1 MTEGA
6 ARCHNF
12 QLPNEN
18 SHMDVGRSA
27 KQSSALFREAVR
39 LDDLRRQNAPLDRL
53 GFGWRSTA
61 LFFLLLAGAL
71 VAVAATARFPR
82 KERAQ
87 GEISTEMGT
96 KRVTATRQ
104 GVVSAIHVKPNEAVR
119 KGQSLLSLSYDRT
132 VDGISIGNRSLEAA
146 RRQMLSR
153 VDSLGDTVEVIRQKI
168 FEVELESAEN
178 REQVE
183 FLNELVALKEMQ
195 IADKQR
201 TVKAMEQLTKEKIV
215 SELQFRAARGEL
227 LDQQQQ
233 LVGLKRERGQL
244 LSKIGTSESS
254 RRQLEHQ
261 VSSSESMITAETA
274 AFDEKEISLRASSAE
289 TLTAPM
295 DGRVSSRIASLG
307 ESVQPGASLMII
319 AATNEPAIGRAWVKS
334 SAIGFLKLGGEARL
348 KVSAFPY
355 RKFGT
360 ISGTVRE
367 VAKAPTPVADLPRDL
382 NASEAMYAITIS
394 LSSTNHET
402 SRNQKID
409 PSMLED
415 GMKFDVD
422 LMMERRT
429 LLEMLF
435 DPARTAL
442 SGLE

>member
-1 MTEGA
+1 MADGA
-6 ARCHNF
+6 ARCHNH
-12 QLPNEN
+12 LLSAEN
-18 SHMDVGRSA
+18 AHMDVGRPS
-27 KQSSALFREAVR
+27 KQSHALFRAAVR
-39 LDDLRRQNAPLDRL
+39 PDDQSRQDVLLDGL

-61 LFFLLLAGAL
+61 LFFLLLAGA
-71 VAVAATARFPR
+71 VIAVAATARFPR

-104 GVVSAIHVKPNEAVR
+104 GVVSAIHVRPNEVVR

-146 RRQMLSR
+146 RRQMVSR
-153 VDSLGDTVEVIRQKI
+153 LDSLGDTAEAVRQKI
-168 FEVELESAEN
+168 LEVELEAAEN
-178 REQVE
+178 REQVHY
-183 FLNELVALKEMQ
+183 LNELIALKEMQ
-195 IADKQR
+195 IEDKQR
-201 TVKAMEQLTKEKIV
+201 TVAAMEQLTKEKIV
-215 SELQFRAARGEL
+215 SELQFRAARSDL

-244 LSKIGTSESS
+244 VAKIGTSEIS
-254 RRQLEHQ
+254 RRQLEYQ
-261 VSSSESMITAETA
+261 ASSSESMITAETA

-289 TLTAPM
+289 TLIAPM
-295 DGRVSSRIASLG
+295 DGRVSSQIASVG

-319 AATNEPAIGRAWVKS
+319 AAANEPALGRAWVKS
-334 SAIGFLKLGGEARL
+334 SAIGFLKLGSQARL

-394 LSSTNHET
+394 LSSTHHGLPRTQAIE
-402 SRNQKID
+402 
-409 PSMLED
+409 PSMLGD

>member
-1 MTEGA
+1 MADGA
-6 ARCHNF
+6 ARYHNF
-12 QLPNEN
+12 LLPSKNA
-18 SHMDVGRSA
+18 HMDVGRTS
-27 KQSSALFREAVR
+27 KQSPALFREALR
-39 LDDLRRQNAPLDRL
+39 PDDQRRHDVPLDGL

-61 LFFLLLAGAL
+61 LFFLLLTGVV

-87 GEISTEMGT
+87 GEISTELGT

-104 GVVSAIHVKPNEAVR
+104 GVVSAIHVKPDEVVR

-146 RRQMLSR
+146 RRQMVSR
-153 VDSLGDTVEVIRQKI
+153 VDSLGDTAEVIRQKI
-168 FEVELESAEN
+168 HEVELESAEN
-178 REQVE
+178 REQVRY
-183 FLNELVALKEMQ
+183 LNELIALKEMQ
-195 IADKQR
+195 ISDKQR
-201 TVKAMEQLTKEKIV
+201 TVEAMGQLTREKIV

-233 LVGLKRERGQL
+233 LVGLKRERGQM
-244 LSKIGTSESS
+244 LSKIGTTESS

-261 VSSSESMITAETA
+261 ASSSESMITAETA

-319 AATNEPAIGRAWVKS
+319 AATDEPAIGRAWVRS
-334 SAIGFLKLGGEARL
+334 SAIGFLKPGSEARL

-394 LSSTNHET
+394 LSSNHHGS
-402 SRNQKID
+402 SRNRTID
-409 PSMLED
+409 PSMLGD

-429 LLEMLF
+429 LLEMLL